1 VVRLTKHSLHVIG
14 SGKEIRNLTLC
25 GLLMPSLART
35 IAVSVGYGGKLEGTG
50 DMRRPNPMAKDLRQ
64 KKYRP
69 RVVPDKKKPI
79 LHRKRK
85 HKDKTDETR
94 RD

>member
-1 VVRLTKHSLHVIG
+1 MVRLTRRSLHVTG
-14 SGKEIRNLTLC
+14 SGRKIRNLTLC
-25 GLLMPSLART
+25 GSLMPSLAR
-35 IAVSVGYGGKLEGTG
+35 IIVVSVGYGGKLEGTG
-50 DMRRPNPMAKDLRQ
+50 KMRRPNPMAKDLRQ

-85 HKDKTDETR
+85 HKDKTNETR
-94 RD
+94 

>member
-1 VVRLTKHSLHVIG
+1 MVSLV
-14 SGKEIRNLTLC
+14 KVTV
-25 GLLMPSLART
+25 
-35 IAVSVGYGGKLEGTG
+35 VSVGSGGKLEGNG

-85 HKDKTDETR
+85 HKDKTDEKR
-94 RD
+94 

>member
-1 VVRLTKHSLHVIG
+1 
-14 SGKEIRNLTLC
+14 
-25 GLLMPSLART
+25 M
-35 IAVSVGYGGKLEGTG
+35 SVGSGGKLEGNG
-50 DMRRPNPMAKDLRQ
+50 KMRRPNPMAKDLRQ

-85 HKDKTDETR
+85 HKDKTDEKG
-94 RD
+94 